1 MAYFNTGKATI
12 GKELQL
18 IKADKEFYGYI
29 GYENPLYLEQS
40 VCKADW
46 PKVKAAV
53 LEAFATGGHTMEA
66 YRVLFPN
73 GNTQWVVADIKRVD
87 LGTAEQVVEFN
98 IQSIDE
104 LEQDFSRLG
113 DTIQEFG
120 VYLDILDELFFKYD
134 IDKDLFSLF
143 IGGEKQRMDLYEG
156 SLAGWEDFLV
166 QKGAFGER
174 DKYRDVFDEMCGD
187 LQQGTRHFTHEMQL
201 PNLIHG
207 DSKELYLF
215 KGKTVMDSAGELR
228 VFGCVYVIAK
238 NSRRKKTSLGADTAR
253 DEMTGL
259 LTKQTIMDY
268 IQKAILSKNSKLS
281 YLCVMD
287 VDNFKYVN
295 DHFGHM
301 FGDEVLV
308 TVADIIK
315 DAVEDCGVAGRIGG
329 DEMMIFIENVADRAE
344 LKSVLRTIRTN
355 VEWAY
360 KGVRDDLHLS
370 CSMGA
375 AAWPKDA
382 DNYDDL
388 FKIADKM
395 LYRAKENGKNRYIIY
410 TPEIHGNPLE
420 NNNNSAAV
428 AMPAVTSQAIGT
440 SKEHFILELTEQFL
454 LKSIFTVQMTMD
466 YAGPMFDLAQVNV
479 LYEEPVY
486 MPMHWRADG
495 APYQEIDISF
505 THTTKFRALF
515 NADHLAVIN
524 HTVDLEFSC
533 PGAYDV
539 LKAHNVNAALIYE
552 MNHKVPGYVLFLKEG
567 HSSRLW
573 TESDKMYLNLI
584 AKMIDLVIGG
594 K

>member
-1 MAYFNTGKATI
+1 MAYFSTGKATI

-18 IKADKEFYGYI
+18 IKADKEFYGFI

-40 VCKADW
+40 VHKSDW
-46 PKVKAAV
+46 PKVKAAIM
-53 LEAFATGGHTMEA
+53 EAFATGGQTMEA
-66 YRVLFPN
+66 YRTIFPD
-73 GNTQWVVADIKRVD
+73 GSVQWVVADIRRKEY
-87 LGTAEQVVEFN
+87 GTAEQVVELN
-98 IQSIDE
+98 IQSIEE
-104 LEQDFSRLG
+104 LEQDFCRLG
-113 DTIQEFG
+113 DTIQEYG
-120 VYLDILDELFFKYD
+120 VYLDILDELFFRYD
-134 IDKDLFSLF
+134 IEKDSLTLF
-143 IGGEKQRMDLYEG
+143 IGGEKQRMDLYSG
-156 SLAGWEDFLV
+156 SLNGWEEALI
-166 QKGAFGER
+166 QKGAFGDR
-174 DKYRDVFDEMCGD
+174 DKYREVFDEMCND
-187 LQQGTRHFTHEMQL
+187 LQQGTRHFSHELQL

-215 KGKTVMDSAGELR
+215 KGKTIADSAGELR
-228 VFGCVYVIAK
+228 VFGCVYSIAK
-238 NSRRKKTSLGADTAR
+238 NSRRKKTALGADAAR

-259 LTKQTIMDY
+259 LTKQTIVDY
-268 IQKAILSKNSKLS
+268 IQKSMINKTSKLS

-295 DHFGHM
+295 DNFGHM
-301 FGDEVLV
+301 FGDEVLI

-420 NNNNSAAV
+420 NTVANVPVVKNNT
-428 AMPAVTSQAIGT
+428 MGT
-440 SKEHFILELTEQFL
+440 NKEHFILELTEQFL
-454 LKSIFTVQMTMD
+454 LKSIFTVQMTID
-466 YAGPMFDLAQVNV
+466 CAGPMFDLAQVNV

-486 MPMHWRADG
+486 KPMHWRADG
-495 APYQEIDISF
+495 AAYEEFDISF
-505 THTTKFRALF
+505 MHTTKFRALF
-515 NADHLAVIN
+515 NEDHLAVIN

-533 PGAYDV
+533 PRAYEV

-573 TESDKMYLNLI
+573 SESDKVYLNLI

>member
-1 MAYFNTGKATI
+1 MAYFSTGKATI

-18 IKADKEFYGYI
+18 IKADKEFYGFI

-40 VCKADW
+40 VHKSDW
-46 PKVKAAV
+46 PKVKAAIM
-53 LEAFATGGHTMEA
+53 EAFATGGQTMEA
-66 YRVLFPN
+66 YRTIFPD
-73 GNTQWVVADIKRVD
+73 GSVQWVVADIRRKEY
-87 LGTAEQVVEFN
+87 GTAEQVVELN
-98 IQSIDE
+98 IQSIEE
-104 LEQDFSRLG
+104 LEQDFCRLG
-113 DTIQEFG
+113 DTIQEYG
-120 VYLDILDELFFKYD
+120 VYLDILDELFFRYD
-134 IDKDLFSLF
+134 IEKDSLTLF
-143 IGGEKQRMDLYEG
+143 IGGEKQRMDLYSG
-156 SLAGWEDFLV
+156 SLNGWEEALI
-166 QKGAFGER
+166 QKGAFGDR
-174 DKYRDVFDEMCGD
+174 DKYREVFDEMCND
-187 LQQGTRHFTHEMQL
+187 LQQGTRHFSHELQL

-215 KGKTVMDSAGELR
+215 KGKTIADSAGELR
-228 VFGCVYVIAK
+228 VFGCVYSIAK
-238 NSRRKKTSLGADTAR
+238 NSRRKKTALGADAAR

-259 LTKQTIMDY
+259 LTKQTIVDY
-268 IQKAILSKNSKLS
+268 IQKSMINKTSKLS

-295 DHFGHM
+295 DNFGHM
-301 FGDEVLV
+301 FGDEVLI

-420 NNNNSAAV
+420 NTVANVPVVKNNT
-428 AMPAVTSQAIGT
+428 MGT
-440 SKEHFILELTEQFL
+440 NKEHFILELTEQFL
-454 LKSIFTVQMTMD
+454 LKSIFTVQMTID
-466 YAGPMFDLAQVNV
+466 CAGPMFDLAQVNV

-486 MPMHWRADG
+486 KPMHWRADG
-495 APYQEIDISF
+495 AAYEEFDISF
-505 THTTKFRALF
+505 MHTTKFRALC
-515 NADHLAVIN
+515 NEDHLAVIN

-533 PGAYDV
+533 PRAYEV

-573 TESDKMYLNLI
+573 SESDKVYLNLI

>member
-1 MAYFNTGKATI
+1 MAYFTTGTATV
-12 GKELQL
+12 GRELQL
-18 IKADKEFYGYI
+18 IKADKEFYEFI
-29 GYENPLYLEQS
+29 GYENPLFLEQS
-40 VCKADW
+40 VYKADW

-53 LEAFATGGHTMEA
+53 LEAFSGGGHTMEV
-66 YRVLFPN
+66 YRVLLAD
-73 GNTQWVVADIKRVD
+73 GSTQWAVADIKRID
-87 LGTAEQVVEFN
+87 LSGGEQVVQFN
-98 IQSIDE
+98 IQSVDE
-104 LEQDFSRLG
+104 LEKDFSCLG
-113 DTIQEFG
+113 DTIQEYG
-120 VYLDILDELFFKYD
+120 VYLDILDEMFFKYD
-134 IDKDLFSLF
+134 VSADRFRLF
-143 IGGEKQRMDLYEG
+143 IGGEKQRMDLFDGNLTE
-156 SLAGWEDFLV
+156 WEECLIK
-166 QKGAFGER
+166 KGAFPEKS
-174 DKYRDVFDEMCGD
+174 KYRDVFDEMCDD
-187 LQQGTRHFTHEMQL
+187 LRQGVRHFSHELQL

-215 KGKTVMDSAGELR
+215 KGKAVMDSKGELR
-228 VFGCVYVIAK
+228 IYGCVYVIAK
-238 NSRRKKTSLGADTAR
+238 NSRRKKTTLGADAAR

-259 LTKQTIMDY
+259 LTKQTIMEY
-268 IQKAILSKNSKLS
+268 IQNAMLNKTSKLS
-281 YLCVMD
+281 YLCVLD

-329 DEMMIFIENVADRAE
+329 DEMMIYIENVADRAA

-370 CSMGA
+370 CSMGT

-420 NNNNSAAV
+420 NTAANV
-428 AMPAVTSQAIGT
+428 PAVTGNAVGT
-440 SKEHFILELTEQFL
+440 SKEHFVIEMTEQFL
-454 LKSIFTVQMTMD
+454 QKSIFTVQMTINSV
-466 YAGPMFDLAQVNV
+466 GPLFDLAQVNV
-479 LYEEPVY
+479 FYEESVY
-486 MPMHWRADG
+486 EPMHWRADG
-495 APYQEIDISF
+495 APLTEFDMSF
-505 THTTKFRALF
+505 AHSTKFRALF
-515 NADHLAVIN
+515 NEDHMAVIN
-524 HTVDLEFSC
+524 HTVDLEFVC
-533 PGAYDV
+533 PNAYEV

-552 MNHKVPGYVLFLKEG
+552 MNSKVPGYVVFLKEG
-567 HSSRLW
+567 HSSRMW

>member
-1 MAYFNTGKATI
+1 MAYFTTGTATI
-12 GKELQL
+12 GRELQL
-18 IKADKEFYGYI
+18 LKADKEFYGYI
-29 GYENPLYLEQS
+29 GYENPLFLEQS
-40 VCKADW
+40 VYKADW
-46 PKVKAAV
+46 PKVKAAI
-53 LEAFATGGHTMEA
+53 LEAFATGGHTMEV
-66 YRVLFPN
+66 YRVLFPD
-73 GNTQWVVADIKRVD
+73 GSTHWAVADIKRVD
-87 LGTAEQVVEFN
+87 INKEEQCVQFN
-98 IQSIDE
+98 IQSIDD
-104 LEQDFSRLG
+104 LEKDFCRLG
-113 DTIQEFG
+113 DTIQEYG

-134 IDKDLFSLF
+134 MNEDCFSLF
-143 IGGEKQRMDLYEG
+143 IGGEKQRMDLFEG
-156 SLAGWEDFLV
+156 NLVEWEDYLEK
-166 QKGAFGER
+166 KGAFADK
-174 DKYRDVFDEMCGD
+174 DKYRDVFDEMCED
-187 LQQGTRHFTHEMQL
+187 LRQGTRHFSHELQL

-215 KGKTVMDSAGELR
+215 KGKTVVDSMGELR
-228 VFGCVYVIAK
+228 TYGCIYVIAK
-238 NSRRKKTSLGADTAR
+238 NSRRKKTALGADSAR

-259 LTKQTIMDY
+259 LTKQTIMEY
-268 IQKAILSKNSKLS
+268 IQNAMVNKTSKLS
-281 YLCVMD
+281 YLCVLD

-329 DEMMIFIENVADRAE
+329 DEMMIFVENVSDRAE

-420 NNNNSAAV
+420 NKAADVV
-428 AMPAVTSQAIGT
+428 AVKDSTVGT
-440 SKEHFILELTEQFL
+440 NKEHFIIELTEQFL
-454 LKSIFTVQMTMD
+454 MKSIFTVQMTID
-466 YAGPMFDLAQVNV
+466 TVGPMFDLAQVNV

-486 MPMHWRADG
+486 KPMHWRMDG
-495 APYQEIDISF
+495 APLTDIDMSF
-505 THTTKFRALF
+505 AHSTKFRALF
-515 NADHLAVIN
+515 NENHLAVIN
-524 HTVDLEFSC
+524 HTVDLEFVC
-533 PGAYDV
+533 PNAYEV

-552 MNHKVPGYVLFLKEG
+552 MNNKVPGYVTFFKEG

-573 TESDKMYLNLI
+573 TEADKMYLNLV